1 MLTTEQASVAKGLL
15 ARGEK
20 QHDVAGYFGVN
31 AGRIAEIAKGY
42 KFADVKPAAKSDL
55 PSSSLMVPW
64 GFIMA
69 EARKALAIARLGVA
83 SAEARL
89 NEIEAKLQAAAEI
102 ERTAKRRKRQ

>member
-1 MLTTEQASVAKGLL
+1 
-15 ARGEK
+15 
-20 QHDVAGYFGVN
+20 
-31 AGRIAEIAKGY
+31 
-42 KFADVKPAAKSDL
+42 
-55 PSSSLMVPW
+55 MVPW